1 MPSDSS
7 ASTLDHLF
15 NELSERADSSFQALK
30 SHHRKIAELNQTCA
44 GLKGENRNLQE
55 RCDYLERTLA
65 ESRAELEAAQEAGLQ
80 AAVEQAAVEQAAV
93 ELAASEAEESVA
105 EDAVAT
111 VDDGLVEELQS
122 ENLRL
127 SSELESLQKDHQSLE
142 QRMADL
148 QQRLKALVDGSL
160 LNSSEA
166 ILSLIRE
173 TLDPA
178 DWPVA
183 EAATG
188 TASTTEPETEEESTP
203 DKFDAK
209 SILAGWSERYP
220 KAFSTVTIQPL
231 KIGIHE
237 DLAQN
242 ESLPDHWIRR
252 ALAGYVRS
260 PRYLRVLKT
269 GAVRMDLTGNNAGFV
284 TEEEAGHAKDQL
296 ETIRQQR
303 LEKEKVA
310 RAKEEKKRL
319 SNKLSQLVT
328 KK

>member
-30 SHHRKIAELNQTCA
+30 SHHQKIAELNQTCA

-80 AAVEQAAVEQAAV
+80 AAVEQAAAEQ
-93 ELAASEAEESVA
+93 AASEAEESVA
-105 EDAVAT
+105 EDAVAP

-127 SSELESLQKDHQSLE
+127 STELESLQSEHQTLE

-148 QQRLKALVDGSL
+148 QHRLKALVDGSL
-160 LNSSEA
+160 LDSSEA
-166 ILSLIRE
+166 IRTLIRE

-178 DWPVA
+178 DWP
-183 EAATG
+183 ATETV
-188 TASTTEPETEEESTP
+188 TASTAALETEEESTP

-237 DLAQN
+237 DLAQH

-303 LEKEKVA
+303 LEKEKIA
-310 RAKEEKKRL
+310 REKEEKKRL

>member
-7 ASTLDHLF
+7 ANTLDHLF

-30 SHHRKIAELNQTCA
+30 NHHQKIAELNQTCA
-44 GLKGENRNLQE
+44 GLKGENQDLQE
-55 RCDYLERTLA
+55 RCDYLERSLEQSRSELA
-65 ESRAELEAAQEAGLQ
+65 AAQEAALQ
-80 AAVEQAAVEQAAV
+80 ADVER
-93 ELAASEAEESVA
+93 AASESDVQAIESPSPEE
-105 EDAVAT
+105 AVAAI
-111 VDDGLVEELQS
+111 DDGLVEELQS

-127 SSELESLQKDHQSLE
+127 SAQLENLQNDHQALE
-142 QRMADL
+142 QRMTDL
-148 QQRLKALVDGSL
+148 QQRLKSL
-160 LNSSEA
+160 LDGALLDSSEA
-166 ILSLIRE
+166 IRTLIRE
-173 TLDPA
+173 TLDPS

-183 EAATG
+183 LVAG
-188 TASTTEPETEEESTP
+188 DTEPEDEVVVIPE
-203 DKFDAK
+203 KFDAK

-237 DLAQN
+237 DLAEN

-269 GAVRMDLTGNNAGFV
+269 GAVRMDLSGNNAGFV

-296 ETIRQQR
+296 EVIRQQR
-303 LEKEKVA
+303 LEKEKAA
-310 RAKEEKKRL
+310 REKEEKKRL
-319 SNKLSQLVT
+319 NSKLSQLIT

>member
-30 SHHRKIAELNQTCA
+30 SHHRKITELNQTCA
-44 GLKGENRNLQE
+44 GLRGENRNLQE
-55 RCDYLERTLA
+55 RCDYLERSLA
-65 ESRAELEAAQEAGLQ
+65 ESQAELEAVQEAALQ
-80 AAVEQAAVEQAAV
+80 SALEQEQAR
-93 ELAASEAEESVA
+93 SEAAPASTLPDTA
-105 EDAVAT
+105 
-111 VDDGLVEELQS
+111 LVEELQS

-127 SSELESLQKDHQSLE
+127 SSELESLRHDHQSLS
-142 QRMADL
+142 QRMSDL
-148 QQRLKALVDGSL
+148 QQRLKALIQGSTL
-160 LNSSEA
+160 DSSEA

-178 DWPVA
+178 DWPTPESA
-183 EAATG
+183 ESVETDA
-188 TASTTEPETEEESTP
+188 EEVVIPE
-203 DKFDAK
+203 KFDAK

-237 DLAQN
+237 DLAER

-269 GAVRMDLTGNNAGFV
+269 GAVRMDLNGNNAGFV
-284 TEEEAGHAKDQL
+284 TAEEAGHAKDQL
-296 ETIRQQR
+296 ESMRQQR
-303 LEKEKVA
+303 LEKEKAA
-310 RAKEEKKRL
+310 REREEKKRL
-319 SNKLSQLVT
+319 SDKLSQLIT

>member
-55 RCDYLERTLA
+55 RCDYLERSLA

-80 AAVEQAAVEQAAV
+80 AAVEQAA
-93 ELAASEAEESVA
+93 SEVEESVA

-127 SSELESLQKDHQSLE
+127 SSELESLQNDHQSLE

-178 DWPVA
+178 DWPAA
-183 EAATG
+183 EAATGTG
-188 TASTTEPETEEESTP
+188 TASTTEPETEESTP

-209 SILAGWSERYP
+209 AILAGWSERYP

-284 TEEEAGHAKDQL
+284 TEEEAGHARDQL